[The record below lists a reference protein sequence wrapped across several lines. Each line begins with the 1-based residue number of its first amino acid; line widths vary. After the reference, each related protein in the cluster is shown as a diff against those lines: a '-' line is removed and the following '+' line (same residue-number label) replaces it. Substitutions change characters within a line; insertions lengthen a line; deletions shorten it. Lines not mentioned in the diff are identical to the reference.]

1 MVSYFSSR
9 GPTPDGTVK
18 PDVVAPGGGRN
29 AQGSIPDE
37 TIYSGLTYQTMLDRE
52 ADKIG
57 NGYTAIAGTSMA
69 TPHVA
74 GFLALLL
81 EGGLLGEDRTQWS
94 NKFKQLMGAQKVKD
108 NSVGWGMP
116 RWTLFA
122 EV

>member
-1 MVSYFSSR
+1 
-9 GPTPDGTVK
+9 
-18 PDVVAPGGGRN
+18 
-29 AQGSIPDE
+29 
-37 TIYSGLTYQTMLDRE
+37 
-52 ADKIG
+52 
-57 NGYTAIAGTSMA
+57 MA